1 MKQFKETKW
10 RVVYALLALAALV
23 LAAGAP
29 DTLAW

>member
-29 DTLAW
+29 PVLPW

>member
-10 RVVYALLALAALV
+10 RVVYALLALVALV

-29 DTLAW
+29 IILPW